1 MKSTAQKTTFW
12 EDLKSG
18 RFASMVKESAKGQR
32 LSNSNEVYHI
42 LKPLFA
48 EVDDV
53 ETVYGIFLDSNNRI
67 LAIEKLFT
75 GSISTASIYTR
86 ELVKHLIRHKATAFL
101 LAHNHPSGQTTPS
114 AEDKSITMKIG
125 IAAAS
130 IDVSFHDHIIIG
142 DGYYSMA
149 DNGWMK
155 TVYERFNNLLKAS
168 SQP

>member
-53 ETVYGIFLDSNNRI
+53 ETVYGIFLDANNRI

-75 GSISTASIYTR
+75 GSISAASIYTR

-114 AEDKSITMKIG
+114 KEDKSITMKIG
-125 IAAAS
+125 IASAS

-168 SQP
+168 S

>member
-1 MKSTAQKTTFW
+1 MTTSNTSQFW
-12 EDLKSG
+12 KDVKSG

-32 LSNSNEVYHI
+32 LSNSSEVYHI

-53 ETVYGIFLDSNNRI
+53 ETVYGIFLDSKNHI
-67 LAIEKLFT
+67 LAIEKLFS
-75 GSISTASIYTR
+75 GSISAASIYSR

-101 LAHNHPSGQTTPS
+101 LAHNHPSGETTPS
-114 AEDKSITMKIG
+114 REDKLITMKIG
-125 IAAAS
+125 IASAS

-155 TVYERFNNLLKAS
+155 TVYERFNNLLNIS

>member
-1 MKSTAQKTTFW
+1 MKPTVQKTTFW

-18 RFASMVKESAKGQR
+18 RFASMVKESAKGKR
-32 LSNSNEVYHI
+32 LSNSSEVYHI

-75 GSISTASIYTR
+75 GSISAASIYTR
-86 ELVKHLIRHKATAFL
+86 ELVKHLILHKATAFL

-142 DGYYSMA
+142 EGYYSMA

-168 SQP
+168 SHP

>member
-1 MKSTAQKTTFW
+1 
-12 EDLKSG
+12 
-18 RFASMVKESAKGQR
+18 MVKESAKGQR

-48 EVDDV
+48 DVDDV
-53 ETVYGIFLDSNNRI
+53 ETVYGIFLDSKNHI
-67 LAIEKLFT
+67 ISIEKLFS
-75 GSISTASIYTR
+75 GSISAASIYTR
-86 ELVKHLIRHKATAFL
+86 EVAKRLIRNKATAFL
-101 LAHNHPSGQTTPS
+101 IAHNHPSGETVPS
-114 AEDKSITMKIG
+114 QEDKSITMKIG

-155 TVYERFNNLLKAS
+155 TVYERFNNALNIS

>member
-1 MKSTAQKTTFW
+1 MTEPNTSKFW
-12 EDLKSG
+12 EDVKSG
-18 RFASMVKESAKGQR
+18 RFASMVKESAKGQA
-32 LSNSNEVYHI
+32 LQNSRELYHV

-53 ETVYGIFLDSNNRI
+53 ETVYGIFLDSKNHI

-75 GSISTASIYTR
+75 GSISAASIYTR
-86 ELVKHLIRHKATAFL
+86 EIVKCLIRHKATAFL
-101 LAHNHPSGQTTPS
+101 LAHNHPSGQTVPS
-114 AEDKSITMKIG
+114 QEDKSITMKIG
-125 IAAAS
+125 IASAS

-155 TVYERFNNLLKAS
+155 TVYERFNNMLKVS
-168 SQP
+168 S